1 MGIYSKYPL
10 KVMEEVEPFPPIQN
24 TDNPYLTE
32 AAMRA
37 DQSNQLQGYFYV
49 VKSVGYFEKLST
61 SSAVKE
67 DYREIGETFL
77 KKYDL
82 SGGGIDKGGL
92 VDLPRPLNGKTNLY
106 GSNSAGAIK
115 ITLPIPIGIGLA
127 YAMNVRLFGEQTSG
141 NVNDSALI
149 YITGSTGSLSL
160 EKFTATIMTQDSRYD
175 LPVRYGNDGT
185 NYCLWIGE
193 TSRVFRYMSIGISDV
208 FAGRGSG
215 AELEN
220 WKGAFNISRVASF
233 DTVDITLTNNLV
245 ASDFNKLKNKPVG
258 VSGTFTS
265 SDSKTVTVTDGIIT
279 SIV

>member
-1 MGIYSKYPL
+1 MAIISKYPL
-10 KVMEEVEPFPPIQN
+10 KVMEEVAPFPPIQN
-24 TDNPYLTE
+24 TANPYLTE

-208 FAGRGSG
+208 FAGGGSG